1 MKKKKIICM
10 LLAIWGLVLFAKY
23 DSVLGEPIRAN
34 PPEIEWLRL

>member
-1 MKKKKIICM
+1 MKKKKIICL
-10 LLAIWGLVLFAKY
+10 LLAIWGLSLFVKF